1 MTADERTGRRITIG
15 LAWLAGAPPVIL
27 LGAFIASGYPVLK
40 TTVISDGLVPVVMAW
55 LLVKGRRWV
64 RTLIVLGFG
73 VNAVAALVQLFR
85 LEWTLTSMLLLS
97 TEAMVH
103 GLAAVVLLASPQV
116 RAFFDYENRLATLD
130 LTYPPHPPYP
140 PESF

>member
-1 MTADERTGRRITIG
+1 MGSLALAATGRRITIAI
-15 LAWLAGAPPVIL
+15 AWLAGAPPVIL
-27 LGAFIASGYPVLK
+27 LGAFIAAGYPVLK

-64 RTLIVLGFG
+64 RTLVVVGFG
-73 VNAVAALVQLFR
+73 LNAVAALVQLLR
-85 LEWTLTSMLLLS
+85 LEWTLTAMLLLS

-103 GLAAVVLLASPQV
+103 GLAAVVLVASPQV
-116 RAFFDYENRLATLD
+116 RAFFAYQNSVARLD
-130 LTYPPHPPYP
+130 LSYP

>member
-1 MTADERTGRRITIG
+1 VTADERTGRRITIG

-40 TTVISDGLVPVVMAW
+40 TIVISDGLVPVVMAW

-73 VNAVAALVQLFR
+73 VNAVAALVQLLR

-116 RAFFDYENRLATLD
+116 RAFFAYQNSLARLD
-130 LTYPPHPPYP
+130 LSYP
-140 PESF
+140 PESV